1 MLTHEEAAGGPR
13 TDLGPLRTSGLAFM
27 IAFTGAATPGPML
40 ALVIGQVL
48 AQGVMAAVF
57 ILLGHALLEAVFV
70 LGFARGM
77 GRFLTHRKARGLLSL
92 VGGGVLLW
100 MGLDIVKHAGGA
112 SLATAQAA
120 AMPYLT
126 LIVAGAGV
134 SLSNPYFTG
143 WWATVGTGQVAAFG
157 LRSLKD
163 YMAFFVGHEMG
174 DVVWYMF
181 VAAVLA
187 LGRGW
192 LTDPMYQRLLWVCGA
207 AIVILGLLFLGMG
220 IRYTMACKPE
230 TDAPGT
236 ADEAPGAPE
245 PVPGE

>member
-1 MLTHEEAAGGPR
+1 MQASDSTAAESPGR
-13 TDLGPLRTSGLAFM
+13 LGLLRTSGLAFM

-57 ILLGHALLEAVFV
+57 ILLGHALLESVFV
-70 LGFARGM
+70 VGLAKGM
-77 GRFLTHRKARGLLSL
+77 GRFLTDRKVRGVLSL
-92 VGGGVLLW
+92 VGGAVLLW
-100 MGLDIVKHAGGA
+100 MGLTIVKDAGAA
-112 SLATAQAA
+112 SLAAAETAAR
-120 AMPYLT
+120 PYLT
-126 LIVAGAGV
+126 LIVAGMAV

-163 YMAFFVGHEMG
+163 YAAFFVGHELG

-192 LTDPMYQRLLWVCGA
+192 LTDPVYQRLLWVCGA
-207 AIVILGLLFLGMG
+207 AIVALGVLFLCMG
-220 IRYTMACKPE
+220 VRCAMGRKP
-230 TDAPGT
+230 TGDGAT
-236 ADEAPGAPE
+236 REATRAAASE
-245 PVPGE
+245 

>member
-1 MLTHEEAAGGPR
+1 MLSNGEASGGQR
-13 TDLGPLRTSGLAFM
+13 TNLGLLRTFGLAFM

-77 GRFLTHRKARGLLSL
+77 GRFLTHRRVRGVLSL

-100 MGLDIVKHAGGA
+100 MGLTIVRDASGA
-112 SLATAQAA
+112 SLAAAQDAA
-120 AMPYLT
+120 KPYLT
-126 LIVAGAGV
+126 LIIAGMAV

-157 LRSLKD
+157 LRSFRD

-192 LTDPMYQRLLWVCGA
+192 LTDPVYQRLLWVCGA
-207 AIVILGLLFLGMG
+207 AIVVLGFLFLGMG
-220 IRYTMACKPE
+220 IRYAMGRRSEGDATPPE
-230 TDAPGT
+230 AEQ
-236 ADEAPGAPE
+236 A
-245 PVPGE
+245 VPSK